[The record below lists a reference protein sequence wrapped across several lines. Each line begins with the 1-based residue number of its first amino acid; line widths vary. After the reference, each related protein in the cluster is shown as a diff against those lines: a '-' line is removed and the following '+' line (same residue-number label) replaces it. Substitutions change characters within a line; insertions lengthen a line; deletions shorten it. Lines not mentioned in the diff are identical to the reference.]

1 MPEIDK
7 CIKSPTGEHVWNYSP
22 RPDNQRLGICRY
34 CEIQRIF
41 PGAMIP
47 TARPLPPP
55 PIPQQTAPKIIP
67 FKVTTP
73 PADPSAPSAKPVP
86 TVRKVTEPKVRKV
99 RRKPIQRTPAEKLKI
114 IKEYRTA
121 SGKRGGKRSVLQK
134 YGISNTV
141 LASWL
146 EKEET
151 LRKLTGVGME
161 PAPKKQPDRLTE
173 VPYKKRLKI
182 INEYLSSKVNSK
194 AEFCASHNVGEG
206 TFDHWLRMQGYYRDV
221 IARGA
226 KAIHSE
232 IGKRAHL
239 LRKLAKID
247 ESTPQEAIKVLS
259 DWREIVFRD
268 ATRTQ
273 RQAEEGFKQAAS
285 IDDAISIIKANIETQ
300 KLLQLEA
307 IKKIMGAGS
316 LEKQNEEDFH

>member
-55 PIPQQTAPKIIP
+55 PMPKP
-67 FKVTTP
+67 EAKKVVVQ
-73 PADPSAPSAKPVP
+73 APSPQPSLPMPKSNL
-86 TVRKVTEPKVRKV
+86 PKVRKV